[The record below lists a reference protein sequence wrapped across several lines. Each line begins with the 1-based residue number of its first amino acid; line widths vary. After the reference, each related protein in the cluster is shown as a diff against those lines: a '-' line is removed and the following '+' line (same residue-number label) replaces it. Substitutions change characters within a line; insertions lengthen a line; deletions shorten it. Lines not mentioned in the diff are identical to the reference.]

1 MHRIESRIDLGCHQ
15 HNGHVL
21 ITIRDRG
28 EGVPEQAIERL
39 GAPFFRVDESR
50 SESTGG
56 MGLGLAIA
64 RRAMHLH
71 HGTLMA
77 ENASPG
83 LRIILCLPAA
93 TA

>member
-1 MHRIESRIDLGCHQ
+1 MVRFCSLFAS
-15 HNGHVL
+15 
-21 ITIRDRG
+21 G
-28 EGVPEQAIERL
+28 ERVPEQAIERL

-56 MGLGLAIA
+56 GMGLGLAIA

-71 HGTLMA
+71 DGTLVT

-83 LRIILCLPAA
+83 LRIILSLPAA
-93 TA
+93 TV